1 MSLKL
6 SYNTWAYSS
15 YPSWLPAYTLEETI
29 KRLAAIGYDGIE
41 IGAAGP
47 HAYPPTLSERRRVEI
62 KKVLDGEG
70 ITLSSM
76 LPAPSGGPVNNVS
89 SPVEEER
96 AYTTQHYKDL
106 IDLTAQWGGK
116 TVIYIPG
123 WIVFGTTRAQALEW
137 SQQALAELADYAAP
151 QGIQLV
157 IEPTS
162 YDSNLIDTEHHAI
175 ELMQSV
181 NRPNVGLMF
190 DTFHVLYRREVNTD
204 YVYTMG
210 KDLRHIHMSEVRRL
224 PPGHGECDFPAIMQ
238 ALKDIKFDGYVTM
251 EIGFDRRDVEPD
263 WFAREAFTYLKPLT

>member
-47 HAYPPTLSERRRVEI
+47 HAYPPTLSQRRREEI
-62 KKVLDGEG
+62 KRVLEGEG

-89 SPVEEER
+89 SPIEEER
-96 AYTTQHYKDL
+96 AYVMQHYKDL
-106 IDLTAQWGGK
+106 VDLTAFWGGK

-123 WIVFGTTRAQALEW
+123 WIVFGTTRQQALEW
-137 SQQALAELADYAAP
+137 SQSALAELADYAAP
-151 QGIQLV
+151 QGVQLV

-175 ELMQSV
+175 ELMNSV
-181 NRPNVGLMF
+181 DRPNVGLMF

-238 ALKDIKFDGYVTM
+238 ALKDVKFDGYVTM

-263 WFAREAFTYLKPLT
+263 WFAREAFNYLKPLT

>member
-157 IEPTS
+157 IEPTCTRWARTCGTS
-162 YDSNLIDTEHHAI
+162 TCPR
-175 ELMQSV
+175 SV
-181 NRPNVGLMF
+181 GFHRVTANVTSRRSCRRSRTSSSTDMSPWRSASIAATLSRTGLPAKPSR
-190 DTFHVLYRREVNTD
+190 TSSHSPRRE
-204 YVYTMG
+204 
-210 KDLRHIHMSEVRRL
+210 E
-224 PPGHGECDFPAIMQ
+224 
-238 ALKDIKFDGYVTM
+238 
-251 EIGFDRRDVEPD
+251 
-263 WFAREAFTYLKPLT
+263 